1 MTAILPQLPIDHNP
15 TLAKLF
21 APYQV
26 HWIQAE
32 DLIRAQGKQTFAL
45 AEKSVRIGWT
55 FADAFKNVRKRLNF
69 KNRDYLF
76 ATKDYPSALEY
87 MRVCKQMVEL
97 FNLTRSI
104 LSHGEEFHKVPRL
117 DDSGRPTGFTD
128 ELKMG
133 VIKFDNGSRILAFSS
148 HPQAMAVYAGDVGL
162 DEFAKHPNARL
173 LWETAQGRVTWGYD
187 MAVWSS
193 HDGEDT
199 LFNEFVYE
207 ARQSLSG
214 SFSSSSS
221 ASASLASP
229 ALRSASDEGG
239 SSSSPARRSLGEGG
253 FSSSKASAGLTNP
266 CSPSGAAITPA
277 SSESPPD
284 QDHPSQNTQHATRN
298 TEVAPPT
305 SLNHQPSTITPPW
318 NLYYRVTLPDAIELG
333 LLDVINRVQKTTFS
347 PAQFIADC
355 RSRARQEEI
364 FQQAYMCNP
373 MGAATNHIVEWSAIE
388 RCRYEYDMLRVH
400 LEHAQIIQQFGEFS
414 PQREADRE
422 YEIEDFINKK
432 LLRLF
437 QGDSCVYPGSSRGP
451 ARFRAGFD
459 VAASGQGDLAAI
471 YIDEVR
477 ADDLWLSGLF
487 TCRTDDWH
495 FIKAVLF
502 KFLRHLRNTQM
513 FGDASGLGR
522 QICWDAA
529 NRFGGKFTAVNF
541 GSKKHDIGF
550 ALMNQLAT
558 AQKRFPKSEQDV
570 AADYFALRK
579 SFSSNR
585 WAFSESQNKLN
596 PASHCDIAWAGGLA
610 TMAHNEYNFTARA
623 VVG

>member
-1 MTAILPQLPIDHNP
+1 MPAILPLLAIDHNP

-199 LFNEFVYE
+199 LFNEFVHE
-207 ARQSLSG
+207 ARQNVAAG
-214 SFSSSSS
+214 V
-221 ASASLASP
+221 SP
-229 ALRSASDEGG
+229 AVEPGVPPGG
-239 SSSSPARRSLGEGG
+239 KNVNSSKNTPARR
-253 FSSSKASAGLTNP
+253 ASTPENP
-266 CSPSGAAITPA
+266 NLQPA
-277 SSESPPD
+277 TFNLQPI
-284 QDHPSQNTQHATRN
+284 
-298 TEVAPPT
+298 APPFTNHHSPFT
-305 SLNHQPSTITPPW
+305 SVPSSTPNPPSSPW

-432 LLRLF
+432 FLRLF

-550 ALMNQLAT
+550 ALINQLAT